1 MAGSLVTAQLECVR
15 WRKFRQP
22 RRSSGPSASHHEGV
36 HVSTATKPR
45 SRSLRTRTES
55 EGSALTVK
63 IDAGGRRVVHV
74 YGELDL
80 AARDEFYKTCVT
92 GDHSA
97 LVIDMSRLTFLDC
110 SGYGALVA
118 VRLAIQQR
126 GGSVTVRRPMGQ
138 PAHLLA

>member
-1 MAGSLVTAQLECVR
+1 M
-15 WRKFRQP
+15 
-22 RRSSGPSASHHEGV
+22 
-36 HVSTATKPR
+36 
-45 SRSLRTRTES
+45 
-55 EGSALTVK
+55 K

-138 PAHLLA
+138 PAHLLALLAEKDSQPSNELTKT